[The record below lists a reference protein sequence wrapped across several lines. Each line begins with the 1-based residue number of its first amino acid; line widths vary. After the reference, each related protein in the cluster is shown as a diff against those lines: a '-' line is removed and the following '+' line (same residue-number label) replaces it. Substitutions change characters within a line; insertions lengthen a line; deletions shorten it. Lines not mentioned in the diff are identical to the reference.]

1 MRIDIIQFL
10 ISDWEL
16 WYLSRILDIDD
27 SQHIIKIIR
36 YCLIDELPHQLL
48 KMQNRLVFLLQPLL
62 DGVLHPVYAYSP
74 FPVLPA
80 QSPSHP
86 ELLTRRAF
94 AKISQSRRRPL
105 LLVDSAK

>member
-1 MRIDIIQFL
+1 MRIDIQFL
-10 ISDWEL
+10 MYDWEL
-16 WYLSRILDIDD
+16 WYLLSRILDIDD

-74 FPVLPA
+74 LPVLPA
-80 QSPSHP
+80 QSPSHL
-86 ELLTRRAF
+86 ELLTSLCEDFTITEKAP
-94 AKISQSRRRPL
+94 SPG
-105 LLVDSAK
+105 